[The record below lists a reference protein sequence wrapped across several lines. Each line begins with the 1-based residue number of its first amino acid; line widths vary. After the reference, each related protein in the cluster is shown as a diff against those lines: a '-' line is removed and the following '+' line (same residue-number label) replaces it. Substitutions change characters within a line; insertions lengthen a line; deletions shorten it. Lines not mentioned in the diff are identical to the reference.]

1 MFSLYSNYEDHGAS
15 DADSCDFYGT
25 VDETHGC
32 HIDKFP
38 TETMEDL
45 FGDNVSKCC
54 TFHGYTMHDNC
65 DVGQFY
71 EILFLIVQIDCK
83 FSKYQH
89 SMTHPKKFPI

>member
-1 MFSLYSNYEDHGAS
+1 MNILKKNWPLHFGTGISTVKLTVKFEMFSLYSNYEDHGAS

-65 DVGQFY
+65 EV
-71 EILFLIVQIDCK
+71 
-83 FSKYQH
+83 SN
-89 SMTHPKKFPI
+89 T